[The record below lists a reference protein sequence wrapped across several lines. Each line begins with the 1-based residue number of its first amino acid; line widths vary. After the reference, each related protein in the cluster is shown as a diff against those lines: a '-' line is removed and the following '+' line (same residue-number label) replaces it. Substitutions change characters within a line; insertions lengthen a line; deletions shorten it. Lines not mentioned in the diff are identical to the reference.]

1 MPDWNSPAEIL
12 LDSAVFVKLVHALTG
27 VYAWEFFLS
36 LDFDWAFVTREK
48 QFRWPMIFYFAN
60 RYLLLFALAGIL
72 VSFDST
78 GELDCQPLYIF
89 NQLAG
94 NASTGLASINLCL
107 RTIAVY
113 GNSKPVTIVLVLLVL
128 GHWSLILQGVQLT
141 AEWDPINRQCVIT
154 ATNNT
159 ILAATFIYSMCFDLI
174 VFLLNAYKLS
184 LRKGHGNAMGESR
197 LGKMIFGDGLI
208 YFFVA
213 FLANL
218 IATVF
223 MLLKLNPIMSIIFN
237 IPAVIASTICATRA
251 VRRLNNFK
259 NNGAEVFSGSGSTS
273 GIQFRGTNG
282 NPRPVINTSHNRN
295 GTARGTP
302 LANGVH
308 VQMETFT
315 RAEDIMPTTQ
325 KQDDRSDTEYDI
337 ESKGSPL

>member
-1 MPDWNSPAEIL
+1 MPDWNSLQEIT
-12 LDSAVFVKLVHALTG
+12 LDANVFVKLIHALMG
-27 VYAWEFFLS
+27 VYAWEWFIS
-36 LDFDWAFVTREK
+36 LDFDWAFITREK

-78 GELDCQPLYIF
+78 GQLNCQPLYIF

-94 NASTGLASINLCL
+94 NAGTGLASINLCL
-107 RTIAVY
+107 RTIAIY
-113 GNSKPVTIVLVLLVL
+113 ANSKPLTIVLVVLIL
-128 GHWSLILQGVQLT
+128 GHWSLILQGAQLT
-141 AEWDPINRQCVIT
+141 AIWDDETRQCAIVD
-154 ATNNT
+154 TNNT

-184 LRKGHGNAMGESR
+184 LRRGNNNAMGESR

-208 YFFVA
+208 YFFIA

-223 MLLKLNPIMSIIFN
+223 MLLKLNPIMSVIFN
-237 IPAVIASTICATRA
+237 VPAVIASTICATRV

-259 NNGAEVFSGSGSTS
+259 NNGAEVFSGSGSAS
-273 GIQFRGTNG
+273 GVQFRGTNG
-282 NPRPVINTSHNRN
+282 VPRPVISTSANRN
-295 GTARGTP
+295 GTVP
-302 LANGVH
+302 MANGVH

-315 RAEDIMPTTQ
+315 RAEDIMPTNQ
-325 KQDDRSDTEYDI
+325 KHDDRSDNDYDI